1 MGERDPRDPLDE
13 DAAWAEIVASY
24 GEEPAFPAPEDRP
37 SAPVSVRPE
46 AGEPER
52 PMTDLDLEKGLE
64 NWEKA
69 LGLEKSPEP
78 GSEEK
83 GQEQGPEKTSS
94 EATSSEKKPEKGT
107 DAERETA
114 AEGKQPGAA
123 DGPGDV
129 PPAGRSGDASGD
141 RPGSFVV
148 YAPGVGPRDW
158 SAGASSDDDFD
169 EDDEGHFTPPEPPP
183 LPQAD
188 VTTKFAWIAVLGGP
202 LLLILTMILQ
212 QPVTWWIT
220 TLGIGGFLGGF
231 ATLFARMKTDDE
243 DDDPRPGGGAVV

>member
-37 SAPVSVRPE
+37 SAPVSARPE

-52 PMTDLDLEKGLE
+52 PVTDLDLEKGLA
-64 NWEKA
+64 NWEKE
-69 LGLEKSPEP
+69 LGLEKSQGQSAES
-78 GSEEK
+78 GSDE
-83 GQEQGPEKTSS
+83 GPEKG
-94 EATSSEKKPEKGT
+94 P
-107 DAERETA
+107 
-114 AEGKQPGAA
+114 AEGPDAAREKASEGNRSGAG
-123 DGPGDV
+123 DGPGEVPGEV
-129 PPAGRSGDASGD
+129 PPAGRSEDASGD
-141 RPGSFVV
+141 RPGSFIV

-158 SAGASSDDDFD
+158 SAGAPSDDDFD

-202 LLLILTMILQ
+202 LLLILVMIFQ

-220 TLGIGGFLGGF
+220 VLGIGGFLGGF

>member
-52 PMTDLDLEKGLE
+52 PVTDLDLEKGLA
-64 NWEKA
+64 NWEKE
-69 LGLEKSPEP
+69 LGLEKSQ
-78 GSEEK
+78 GLDK
-83 GQEQGPEKTSS
+83 GPEKSQAPEQKS
-94 EATSSEKKPEKGT
+94 LEEGPDAAREK
-107 DAERETA
+107 A
-114 AEGKQPGAA
+114 AEGPQPGAG

-129 PPAGRSGDASGD
+129 PPAGRSEDASGD
-141 RPGSFVV
+141 RPGSFIV

-158 SAGASSDDDFD
+158 SAGTPSDDDFD

-183 LPQAD
+183 LPHAD

-202 LLLILTMILQ
+202 LLLILVMIFQ